1 MSGEEDPVVLL
12 IEDNELNLELAEYLL
27 AEDGFR
33 VIPARDAPEARAAA
47 ARVRPDIVLMDVN
60 LPGVDGLELARELR
74 SRPGW
79 EDVPV
84 VAVTAL
90 AMRGDRE
97 RILEGGLS
105 GYIAKPVDVSTFA
118 DAVRAHLHPR
128 GTSR

>member
-12 IEDNELNLELAEYLL
+12 VEDDELNLELADYLL
-27 AEDGFR
+27 AEGGFR
-33 VIPARDAPEARAAA
+33 VIPARDALEARAAA
-47 ARVRPDIVLMDVN
+47 ARVRPDVVLMDVN

-79 EDVPV
+79 ENVPV

-97 RILEGGLS
+97 RILEAGLA

-118 DAVRAHLHPR
+118 DAVRAHVRSR
-128 GTSR
+128 GGNR

>member
-1 MSGEEDPVVLL
+1 MSGEEGPVVLL
-12 IEDNELNLELAEYLL
+12 VEDDELNLELADYLL
-27 AEDGFR
+27 AEGGFR
-33 VIPARDAPEARAAA
+33 VVPARDAPEARAVA

-60 LPGVDGLELARELR
+60 LPGVDGLELARELG

-97 RILEGGLS
+97 RILDAGLS

-118 DAVRAHLHPR
+118 DTVRAHLRSR
-128 GTSR
+128 GGNR